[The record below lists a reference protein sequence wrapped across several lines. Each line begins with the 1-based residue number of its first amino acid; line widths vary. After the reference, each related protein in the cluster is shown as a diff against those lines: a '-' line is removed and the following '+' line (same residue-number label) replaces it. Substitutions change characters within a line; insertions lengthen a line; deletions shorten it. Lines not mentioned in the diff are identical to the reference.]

1 MSHPWKAGKKKILAL
16 GLIEEHEIR
25 RKMST
30 EGSTDVQVQVKEG
43 EKNPCFVCMGVCFLL
58 TVLLVV
64 LTALI
69 VQYVRHNLS
78 TNGTAADGP
87 KCKAAL
93 ELTACNS
100 ETEQYFFH
108 HDPDKEACLVRWLL
122 DAGCLEGKNR
132 FASASECRERC
143 VGNSSDEGA
152 RQNPSAECMEPV
164 KAAPCKD
171 EEMKRRDHRY
181 FFEDGNCTVQ
191 MGPKCLYGP
200 NRFVSAQECHE
211 FCLDTE
217 EPACRVPRFQGACR
231 MSEKRFVY
239 YYDSS
244 TKACVSWRTP
254 CLAGPN
260 RHESLAGC
268 TETCSRNIFKRLVG

>member
-1 MSHPWKAGKKKILAL
+1 
-16 GLIEEHEIR
+16 
-25 RKMST
+25 
-30 EGSTDVQVQVKEG
+30 
-43 EKNPCFVCMGVCFLL
+43 MGVSFLL
-58 TVLLVV
+58 IVLLVV
-64 LTALI
+64 LAALI
-69 VQYVRHNLS
+69 VQYVRPN
-78 TNGTAADGP
+78 DP

-108 HDPDKEACLVRWLL
+108 HDSDKQVCLVRWQL

-132 FASASECRERC
+132 FASASECRGRC
-143 VGNSSDEGA
+143 VGNSSDKGA

-171 EEMKRRDHRY
+171 EEMKRRDHLY

-211 FCLDTE
+211 FCLNTE

-231 MSEKRFVY
+231 MSEKRFAY

-260 RHESLAGC
+260 RHESLAAC
-268 TETCSRNIFKRLVG
+268 TETCGRNIFKTLMLVG